1 MDNSN
6 LMKYKFVVCGDTVE
20 VYEYSTPISVGH
32 SRDYDI
38 VRRDSTEEK
47 CVKRNGN
54 LYRSRQNVRR
64 IIWSNQGKYT
74 KFVTLTYADIVLDV
88 KRVRRDVTTFVQNMR
103 RLGYDMKYL
112 YVLEQ
117 QKKRGEKEGNSGCL
131 HIHMLIFIDKFIPY
145 QDINKCWKKGS
156 TDIQAVEDIN
166 NLGAYV
172 SKYITKDNFAE
183 FGKKCYACSLNL
195 NRGETERFYL
205 GQYSDT
211 LFNVQGNDILQGLDI
226 NFYSSMRHDY
236 ISPTDGSAQ
245 VQTVKYYQGKWKDK
259 NLIKELDPLYDFKR
273 QIDDLHLSENE

>member
-1 MDNSN
+1 MYNGN

-20 VYEYSTPISVGH
+20 VYEYSTPLSVGH
-32 SRDYDI
+32 SRNYDI
-38 VRRDSTEEK
+38 VRRDSTDEE

-54 LYRSRQNVRR
+54 LYRARQSVRR

-74 KFVTLTYADIVLDV
+74 KFVTLTYAETVLDV
-88 KRVRRDVTTFVQNMR
+88 KTVRYDIQQFVRRMR

-131 HIHMLIFIDKFIPY
+131 HVHMLIFIDKFVPF

-156 TDIQAVEDIN
+156 TDIQAVDNIN

-172 SKYITKDNFAE
+172 SKYITKDNFAY

-195 NRGETERFYL
+195 NRGEIERFYI

-211 LFNVQGNDILQGLDI
+211 AYNVQGYKILQGLDI
-226 NFYSSMRHDY
+226 NFYDSMRHDY
-236 ISPTDGSAQ
+236 ISPTDGSCQ
-245 VQTVKYYQGKWKDK
+245 LQIVKYYQGKWKDK
-259 NLIKELDPLYDFKR
+259 DLIKELDVLYDFKR